1 MSKVFWAIRISRC
14 ISLSLSLSLSPSLHT
29 DMNKRILMG
38 YWSQGEKMHQK
49 GLLSLSLPHLPTYP
63 PIYSPTYPSV
73 YTLNLHQGNVNDNQW
88 GYCNPP
94 SRLFPLPSTFL
105 PTSPSGRYLPNL
117 TYLSALTC
125 LVIVPTNPLT
135 IKRTM
140 LEEIKWG
147 YWKKICFLKGWLKIF
162 ANTFHGDIAC
172 NHLRWG
178 YCIWGLGVEI
188 VFMVVFTNIASSKQ
202 NWSKV
207 QYMDAGIAWWNKMR
221 VLCLVISYK
230 STFILIQL
238 MHIVQMKAQMGFF
251 KFFLI
256 ICT

>member
-1 MSKVFWAIRISRC
+1 MYIVQRRGSERLSRVFHYFLLWCIDFRHSENRAQRQQIVAHPATHTPPLRGMMSKVFWAIRISRC
-14 ISLSLSLSLSPSLHT
+14 ISLSVSLSLSLSLHT
-29 DMNKRILMG
+29 DMNTRILMG

-49 GLLSLSLPHLPTYP
+49 GLLSLSPSLTYP
-63 PIYSPTYPSV
+63 TV
-73 YTLNLHQGNVNDNQW
+73 YTRNLHQGNVNDNQW

-105 PTSPSGRYLPNL
+105 PTSPSGRYLPNP

-147 YWKKICFLKGWLKIF
+147 YLLKENLFLKGMIKIF

-178 YCIWGLGVEI
+178 YCI
-188 VFMVVFTNIASSKQ
+188 
-202 NWSKV
+202 
-207 QYMDAGIAWWNKMR
+207 
-221 VLCLVISYK
+221 
-230 STFILIQL
+230 
-238 MHIVQMKAQMGFF
+238 
-251 KFFLI
+251 
-256 ICT
+256 